1 MHQTCIHAC
10 ILEII
15 ITDVPDDGLCM
26 NALNN
31 KKNISIKIV
40 KIKLSLI
47 YIDTNKDF
55 VENHFKK
62 FFYWFR
68 KKTHCHDIYHDWI
81 NESILFIYH
90 GFRFVL

>member
-1 MHQTCIHAC
+1 MHQTCIHEC

-55 VENHFKK
+55 VENHFKSS
-62 FFYWFR
+62 FTDSE
-68 KKTHCHDIYHDWI
+68 KKTIVMI
-81 NESILFIYH
+81 FIMIE
-90 GFRFVL
+90 

>member
-1 MHQTCIHAC
+1 MTAWHHDLSIKCMIASNICIHAC

-62 FFYWFR
+62 FFY
-68 KKTHCHDIYHDWI
+68 
-81 NESILFIYH
+81 
-90 GFRFVL
+90 

>member
-1 MHQTCIHAC
+1 MYDCIKHVYMHVYWKY
-10 ILEII
+10 II

-62 FFYWFR
+62 FFY
-68 KKTHCHDIYHDWI
+68 
-81 NESILFIYH
+81 
-90 GFRFVL
+90 